1 MRINSSVFRKKC
13 LSEKYYASIKYMSH
27 ALKGDERRNF
37 IKRVCDINIYL
48 GCQCARTCEQDNE
61 TEKYIRKKINNY
73 FKPQTVTHYD
83 SAKKK
88 REKTVRRLRSFDIAN
103 YLLACNLMGQ
113 KKAINWYIYN
123 HSVQKSILIQLA
135 AEMDENQLLDF
146 MLTVSRSELNNN
158 KLRGIGSTKN
168 LYQKKN
174 DVRLK
179 EILSNVW
186 NIDKDAFIQL
196 EYDTGLLQDL
206 WKTSK
211 NGKSVYIHLLNKCV
225 KQKLALGY
233 IMDVLGEKVT
243 IDILKKSVVGQDFLY
258 LVFLDRL
265 QNGECLSD
273 EEYKAVKELPAPPE
287 KIRNYFIPFFL
298 RLKKPTEYMSNVDYS
313 KLWDS
318 FGKLYTPLSNS
329 KVKVKV
335 GRTNS
340 RALGCLVRS
349 VALDEWDKIVELY
362 FKTCISETTSFDDL
376 FRQLNRYH
384 NVQIDELLP
393 KVHSYSLEIKM
404 QNDSYQFCRIK
415 TENYIVMKD
424 EMKLSEGTEVH
435 ICDYDYIKGVVYVEE
450 DNN

>member
-1 MRINSSVFRKKC
+1 MI
-13 LSEKYYASIKYMSH
+13 
-27 ALKGDERRNF
+27 
-37 IKRVCDINIYL
+37 
-48 GCQCARTCEQDNE
+48 
-61 TEKYIRKKINNY
+61 
-73 FKPQTVTHYD
+73 HYD
-83 SAKKK
+83 PIEKK
-88 REKTVRRLRSFDIAN
+88 RTKTVRRLRSFDIAN
-103 YLLACNLMGQ
+103 YLLACNLMGH
-113 KKAINWYIYN
+113 KKAIDWYIYN
-123 HSVQKSILIQLA
+123 NSVQKSILIQLA
-135 AEMDENQLLDF
+135 AEMDEDQLLDF
-146 MLTVSRSELNNN
+146 MLTVSRSELNKN

-233 IMDVLGEKVT
+233 IMDVLGEEDT
-243 IDILKKSVVGQDFLY
+243 IDILKKSVEGQNFLY
-258 LVFLDRL
+258 LVFLDKL
-265 QNGECLSD
+265 QNGQCLSD
-273 EEYKAVKELPAPPE
+273 EEYNTVKELPVPPE
-287 KIRNYFIPFFL
+287 KIRNYYIPFFL
-298 RLKKPTEYMSNVDYS
+298 RLKNATEYMANVDYS

-340 RALGCLVRS
+340 RAFGRMARS
-349 VALDEWDKIVELY
+349 VAPDEWDKIVELY
-362 FKTCISETTSFDDL
+362 FKTCISETTSFDEL

-384 NVQIDELLP
+384 DVQIDDLLS
-393 KVHSYSLEIKM
+393 KVYSYSLEIKI
-404 QNDSYQFCRIK
+404 QNGSYQFCRVK
-415 TENYIVMKD
+415 TENYIVIINEK
-424 EMKLSEGTEVH
+424 KLSEGAEVH
-435 ICDYDYIKGVVYVEE
+435 ICDYDFIKGIVYVEE